1 MEYVTLAPHA
11 VRPQKK
17 DKIFEN
23 SQKAKKAIA
32 EYGEDAVINATLG
45 ECIDDN
51 GDLMVLPMVE
61 EKLKAMPA
69 REMFSYAPIS
79 GVEGFRE
86 AVEQSLLG
94 DDNRG
99 FYLEAVPTPGG
110 CGALRHVVWNF
121 LEMGESVLTTEYFW
135 GPYRGICE
143 EHGRKL
149 ETFEMFNEKGTFNL
163 EALDAKLA
171 DLTSRQKRQ
180 LVILNTPANNPT
192 GYSMTPQEMKGVAD
206 LVKKYAKDPE
216 QKITLCLDVSYIE
229 YDEEFEESRK
239 IFDELKDLPENTM
252 LTVVFSMSKSFTMC
266 GMRCGAVVCLS
277 PTKEAAE
284 SFKAA
289 MSFSSRSTWSN
300 VIRSAQK
307 VLVEICLDP
316 KQKEEADNER
326 RKFAQTITYRG
337 KTFMAEAE
345 KAGLKCCPY
354 KHGFF
359 ITIPYKDPQKL
370 ADELQKEL
378 IFVVPLE
385 KGIRFSP
392 CAVTEDKCKKAP
404 AAIARAI
411 KNLEE

>member
-45 ECIDDN
+45 ECIDDDGN
-51 GDLMVLPMVE
+51 LMVLPMVE
-61 EKLKAMPA
+61 EKLKEMPP
-69 REMFSYAPIS
+69 REMFSYAPIA

-180 LVILNTPANNPT
+180 LIILNTPANNPT
-192 GYSMTPQEMKGVAD
+192 GYSMTPEEMEGVSE

-216 QKITLCLDVSYIE
+216 QKITLCLDVSYID
-229 YDEEFEESRK
+229 YDEEFKEFRK
-239 IFDELKDLPENTM
+239 IFDKLTDLPENTM
-252 LTVVFSMSKSFTMC
+252 LTAVFSMSKSFTMC

-277 PTKEAAE
+277 PTREAAD

-326 RKFAQTITYRG
+326 RKFANTITYRG
-337 KTFMAEAE
+337 QTFIEEA
-345 KAGLKCCPY
+345 KKNGLKCCPY
-354 KHGFF
+354 NHGFF
-359 ITIPYKDPQKL
+359 ITIPYKNPQKL

>member
-1 MEYVTLAPHA
+1 MEYITLAPHA

-51 GDLMVLPMVE
+51 GDLMVLPLVE
-61 EKLKAMPA
+61 EKLKEMPP

-86 AVEQSLLG
+86 AVEKSLLG

-149 ETFEMFNEKGTFNL
+149 ETFKMFNEKGTFNL
-163 EALDAKLA
+163 NALDAKLA
-171 DLTSRQKRQ
+171 DLTSRQQRQ

-192 GYSMTPQEMKGVAD
+192 GYSMTPQEMKGVID

-216 QKITLCLDVSYIE
+216 QKITLSWMFLIS
-229 YDEEFEESRK
+229 
-239 IFDELKDLPENTM
+239 TM
-252 LTVVFSMSKSFTMC
+252 M
-266 GMRCGAVVCLS
+266 
-277 PTKEAAE
+277 
-284 SFKAA
+284 
-289 MSFSSRSTWSN
+289 
-300 VIRSAQK
+300 
-307 VLVEICLDP
+307 
-316 KQKEEADNER
+316 
-326 RKFAQTITYRG
+326 
-337 KTFMAEAE
+337 
-345 KAGLKCCPY
+345 
-354 KHGFF
+354 
-359 ITIPYKDPQKL
+359 
-370 ADELQKEL
+370 
-378 IFVVPLE
+378 
-385 KGIRFSP
+385 
-392 CAVTEDKCKKAP
+392 
-404 AAIARAI
+404 
-411 KNLEE
+411 KNLKNPARSLMS